1 MRLDLTELIQE
12 IINLKK
18 IKDGGYVINLDEYA
32 NVGTN
37 WIGLYCKNDE
47 IVYFN
52 SFSIEHVPKEI
63 EKFIRHKNIKTNTFW
78 VQSNNSIMCGYF
90 STGSIDFMFEGKH
103 LIGFTSLFS
112 PCDFEKNDSVILSY
126 FKNE

>member
-18 IKDGGYVINLDEYA
+18 IKDGGYVTNLVEYA

-37 WIGLYCKNDE
+37 WIGLYCKNDK

-52 SFSIEHVPKEI
+52 SFRVEHVPKET
-63 EKFIRHKNIKTNTFW
+63 EKFIRHKNIKSNIFW
-78 VQSNNSIMCGYF
+78 VRSNNSIMCRYF
-90 STGSIDFMFEGKH
+90 STGSIDFMFAAKP
-103 LIGFTSLFS
+103 LIGFTGLFS
-112 PCDFEKNDSVILSY
+112 PCDFEKNNSIILSY